1 MNVFDNFSKI
11 SGLNP
16 NNSKCEIVE
25 IGDLKG
31 VRVALCGMHASAQTK
46 KLLKIWEYT
55 FFTIKSLKKKKKIN
69 NQIAKIENVLRV
81 WRMTDLT
88 IEGKIAIFKSLAIS
102 KFVHLALINT
112 APTFTAEQLNI
123 IKKNFIWQ
131 EKKQK

>member
-1 MNVFDNFSKI
+1 MVCN
-11 SGLNP
+11 
-16 NNSKCEIVE
+16 
-25 IGDLKG
+25 
-31 VRVALCGMHASAQTK
+31 ASAQTK
-46 KLLKIWEYT
+46 KLLKIWGYT

-102 KFVHLALINT
+102 KFVHLPLINT